1 MKCKILKELSQFK
14 SRNVR
19 LKYPEN
25 KLSVVSRVLD
35 SILLT
40 DKDPKISPIKAGVK
54 HSILGFFVFLP
65 SAASLPLP
73 LLLPLPF
80 CLPLIPL
87 PLPLPNNKG
96 RQDSEA
102 GRDVNL
108 CQEKC
113 SRGFILGPYSLS
125 SLWLALFPAALIIL
139 AGSKKWLLLESFL
152 KKCEYFRL
160 FEHKCS

>member
-1 MKCKILKELSQFK
+1 M
-14 SRNVR
+14 
-19 LKYPEN
+19 
-25 KLSVVSRVLD
+25 SRVLD

-139 AGSKKWLLLESFL
+139 AGRKKWLLLESFL
-152 KKCEYFRL
+152 KNVNILGYLSINVANSDTLGTNQKETWFFSTL
-160 FEHKCS
+160 S